1 MADRNELLMQI
12 MQCGFILVDINLYL
26 DTHPHDEQAL
36 LYFNCYAQQ
45 LAVLKQRY
53 VENFGPIENFGGS
66 TSEEYWKWAEQS
78 FPWDAGHMEG

>member
-1 MADRNELLMQI
+1 MTDRNELLMQI

-36 LYFNCYAQQ
+36 LDFNCYAQQ

-78 FPWDAGHMEG
+78 FPWQERDMEG

>member
-36 LYFNCYAQQ
+36 LDFNCYAQQ

-53 VENFGPIENFGGS
+53 VDI
-66 TSEEYWKWAEQS
+66 
-78 FPWDAGHMEG
+78 

>member
-36 LYFNCYAQQ
+36 
-45 LAVLKQRY
+45 LKQRY